1 MYLTHN
7 LGIFGSLLKGEH
19 FAAERPALWN
29 GLAPWSTGNHNVD
42 LFGEDRARELAR
54 LARDGGKKYHNGE
67 VVKPG
72 SILVLDFESKLIEAM
87 EPHRLL
93 DVVLAAKDEAPE
105 IKVGV
110 FGYKLSLLDINLDAW
125 AALTPETVTRFT
137 ESIETRRCVV
147 DACDFFNG
155 DVYLL
160 GQKYVARDLEAY
172 TNALNTIRET
182 FGKPIVPFVWG
193 AYNTAWNPP
202 GTLLSKATLYRYAK
216 MLRESCDG
224 VIVWGP
230 KSDNEGLIQLMTQP
244 RFTELPTTRQPT
256 WASELVPA
264 SKGLGEVVANV
275 ALRFAAAGAR

>member
-72 SILVLDFESKLIEAM
+72 SILVLDFESPLINAM
-87 EPHRLL
+87 EPARLL
-93 DVVLAAKDEAPE
+93 EVVLAAKDEAPE

-110 FGYKLSLLDINLDAW
+110 YGYQLSKLDLNLDAW

-137 ESIETRRCVV
+137 ESIEQRRQVV
-147 DACDFFNG
+147 DACDFYNG
-155 DVYLL
+155 DLYLL
-160 GQKYVARDLEAY
+160 GPKWNTRDLDAY
-172 TNALNTIRET
+172 ANALNTIRET
-182 FGKPIVPFVWG
+182 FGRPVIPFVWG

-202 GTLLSKATLYRYAK
+202 GTLLNKTTLYRYAK
-216 MLRESCDG
+216 MLRDSCDG
-224 VIVWGP
+224 VIVWGN
-230 KSDNEGLIQLMTQP
+230 KSDNAGLIQLMTQP
-244 RFTELPTTRQPT
+244 RFTMLPDERQPT
-256 WASELVPA
+256 WASELVPS
-264 SKGLGEVVANV
+264 SKALGEVVV
-275 ALRFAAAGAR
+275 ATTMRRAA